1 MASVPVGTEV
11 TKTAYRAGI
20 KPKWMR
26 WTGATTLKGTAVLP
40 SGHRRLVYAAS
51 NFNNHT
57 DEDIYVQPVVLPT
70 TEARWRMAIYAP
82 NGSYVT
88 ATGLGDLP
96 TIGTP
101 QVRIGINAPSKAMV
115 KIPATRGPGN
125 ILASTFSEWS
135 DGHSEAIARG
145 MEVTVEFRDEKSGT
159 MRLVFRGMIYQI
171 ESGEQITIT
180 AYDRLMDLVQ
190 YSDQYQGSGELNQ
203 NDTSRSRETSGT
215 NYVYTMNN
223 TIGTLLTATSVNLLR
238 IDALGDMGQ
247 SGANHPE
254 DYLTIHPLPE
264 VDSMTPE
271 QGRSIRRVSAKF
283 YAIIGTIISPT
294 QIYATAT
301 ITATVAVVLYR
312 RINNS
317 FIEVAATPSR
327 SFQAKA
333 TQQSQTASAEYTLAE
348 AVEWTLDGDPSEY
361 YIGARV
367 QHSVSTSGIVTSVI
381 AERAYAEY
389 SGTRRTVTGNY
400 YTSPDGNT
408 WTQVSSGDLPE
419 ISIDFEHTGG
429 AVSTSS
435 ITVSSTKATVAISNL
450 PTPSFLTPAYIWV
463 VGMKEDPNDK
473 TNLGIQLM
481 ITYFVA
487 GSIGIS
493 SIIQKMIENAGLEC
507 PFGIDSVGQTD
518 YYATTTYDYLTC
530 IIELIRT
537 KDMGIKALAD
547 QPGAVVVKPI
557 HTTAEAPVLSFTTNP
572 AGAGEQAIL
581 RHQLTAH
588 WMAEKATQAY
598 IAENATASGLPV
610 ALETDDALMDGSLSE
625 ALQSP
630 LRSVIADATLGSHDL
645 MANAAGGKMRQLH
658 TNIFEG
664 TMVLAGYRLD
674 VWDFGSGNV
683 GGQPIGIE
691 VPEYGANGTAV
702 PTEIII
708 GDGATQVSLDNIRTA
723 DRSELANSMGL
734 SADANSNSA
743 DAVPD
748 TVFIF
753 AKIDDQRAQ
762 DTGYNRP
769 WQYGV
774 SQVILIT
781 DGGGTAY
788 AQNDANY
795 IKAKISD
802 DAGYYHVAAVFPSS
816 LKPAG
821 FAPTNP
827 IINVS
832 LKMGNNQY
840 WTATVTNPKN
850 AYAGQHVHVDI
861 RFKRQTQ

>member
-11 TKTAYRAGI
+11 TKTAYRAGT

-26 WTGATTLKGTAVLP
+26 WTGASTLKGTAVLP

-70 TEARWRMAIYAP
+70 TEARWRMAIYSP
-82 NGSYVT
+82 NGAYVT

-101 QVRIGINAPSKAMV
+101 QVRLGVNAPSKATV
-115 KIPATRGPGN
+115 KVPATRGPGN
-125 ILASTFSEWS
+125 ILASSFAEWS

-145 MEVTVEFRDEKSGT
+145 MEVTIEFRDEKSGT

-180 AYDRLMDLVQ
+180 AYDRLMDLAQ

-223 TIGTLLTATSVNLLR
+223 RIGTLLSATSVDLLR
-238 IDALGDMGQ
+238 IDALGDMGHADPTVNKN
-247 SGANHPE
+247 GPKF
-254 DYLTIHPLPE
+254 IVHPLPS
-264 VDSMTPE
+264 VDGMTPE
-271 QGRSIRRVSAKF
+271 QGRRITRVQSKF
-283 YAIIGTIISPT
+283 YVGIYGRWGGAFDSGTG
-294 QIYATAT
+294 
-301 ITATVAVVLYR
+301 TVTLAAHIVLFR

-317 FIEVAATPSR
+317 MQEVARTEEY
-327 SFQAKA
+327 KI
-333 TQQSQTASAEYTLAE
+333 QTSKSSSGVDPVTNYAEGIFTTSVDWMLEGSA
-348 AVEWTLDGDPSEY
+348 SEY
-361 YIGARV
+361 YIGV
-367 QHSVSTSGIVTSVI
+367 IVEQTTAVNNWYIMLSN
-381 AERAYAEY
+381 AYAEY
-389 SGTRRTVTGNY
+389 SGTRRTVTGDY

-419 ISIDFEHTGG
+419 VSIDFEHTGG
-429 AVSTSS
+429 AIATSA
-435 ITVSSTKATVAISNL
+435 ITVSGTNATVAISNL
-450 PTPSFLTPAYIWV
+450 PIPTFQSSYISV
-463 VGMKEDPNDK
+463 VGYPGSED
-473 TNLGIQLM
+473 NLGIQLM

-581 RHQLTAH
+581 KHQLTAH

-598 IAENATASGLPV
+598 IAENATASGLPI
-610 ALETDDALMDGSLSE
+610 ALETDDELMDNSLVQG
-625 ALQSP
+625 LQSP
-630 LRSVIADATLGSHDL
+630 LRSVIADATLGTHDL

-658 TNIFEG
+658 TNVFEG

-674 VWDFGSGNV
+674 VWDFSSGQV

-769 WQYGV
+769 DIYGV
-774 SQVILIT
+774 SEVILIT

-788 AQNDANY
+788 AQNDTNY

-816 LKPAG
+816 LKPTG

-861 RFKRQTQ
+861 RFKKQTQ